1 MEAER
6 DDGLEVLQRIREGSD
21 ADIVVMTAHESR
33 RFRAKYGL
41 EVPEQGRNQATP
53 ECVCNAYTASDA
65 YEGWNMDSMSTRIH
79 AWLRDE
85 IVRFGRTQ
93 RAGPSEALRRVAEE
107 WWALQ
112 HFPAIEFRE
121 GVTGRRAALRAG
133 PDVWEVVMVWKEY
146 EPDRDGLRAHF
157 GDVISPD
164 QLDQA
169 LAYYERFPEEVEERL
184 EDNRRVAAQL
194 EARFGAG

>member
-1 MEAER
+1 M
-6 DDGLEVLQRIREGSD
+6 
-21 ADIVVMTAHESR
+21 
-33 RFRAKYGL
+33 
-41 EVPEQGRNQATP
+41 N
-53 ECVCNAYTASDA
+53 
-65 YEGWNMDSMSTRIH
+65 SMSTRIH
-79 AWLRDE
+79 TWLRDE
-85 IVRFGRTQ
+85 IVRFGKTQ

-133 PDVWEVVMVWKEY
+133 PDVWEVVMVWKDY
-146 EPDRDGLRAHF
+146 EPDRERLRAHF

-169 LAYYERFPEEVEERL
+169 LAYYERFPEEIEERL
-184 EDNRRVAAQL
+184 EENRRVAAQL
-194 EARFGAG
+194 EARLGAG